1 MSFEEFKI
9 KLVSVAKLPH
19 ADTYYACFEYKN
31 HDKCDEQ
38 CVVSFN
44 AAIQASQIRAYRKLR
59 AFFNDFDLNIEKK
72 DVRDYTDDN
81 RAMQLF
87 NYVIDEYGQHRSKEK
102 IGLCKNSFHPFP
114 GLTLKDYSNLAE
126 IYAKDNDN
134 YYKTKLEFLP
144 QSSISNDVDNYNA
157 YKKVISF
164 LETNSLYIPL
174 FLYAIYSFLTP
185 LSETQEE
192 NVFGVKEIYKEDI
205 LLEPSKGFYHIHPK
219 QERNC
224 SFTNFSLW
232 LSAKDTKKL
241 NIAANLFLNVYSY
254 GYSAIDNTHSL
265 HMNISKKIRIHYA
278 DKNYKIKSLKKLHT
292 KDEMI
297 GELKNYYKIRLY
309 NTKYPLLKNYLNIK
323 NVPIIVYSDTGKLS
337 SRSKIIKYIFQ
348 NRYKFEGMDFEDVN
362 FAFLSLYERKPNA
375 EVTKFHWLNINLSN
389 AAKISQKEFKELK
402 PCVNVIYR
410 HILEHLHHWY
420 THNDFVPNFGE
431 DKYFYKCDNQLY
443 YHTIEDSAIKSSNY
457 RELFCYHLLIAGNIL
472 NASFRITNSAPFDKA
487 LNAICNNDYNALIPK
502 VDSHL
507 DTDRDMFLNYLKTII
522 KEHINDSPQ
531 ETVWLDEHKISAG
544 QIEDVYSFN
553 DKVVKEFLDKDIHNS
568 SIALRKYLVSKN
580 LLLKNDKRFVFNK
593 NANSKKYYVYKIRA
607 KYLS

>member
-1 MSFEEFKI
+1 MAFEEFKI

-19 ADTYYACFEYKN
+19 TDTYYSCFKYKN
-31 HDKCDEQ
+31 YDKCDEQ
-38 CVVSFN
+38 CIVSFN
-44 AAIQASQIRAYRKLR
+44 AAIQASQIRAYRKLQ
-59 AFFNDFDLNIEKK
+59 AFFGIFDLNIEKN
-72 DVRDYTDDN
+72 VLCDYTFYK
-81 RAMQLF
+81 RVMCLF
-87 NYVIDEYGQHRSKEK
+87 NYVIDEYGQHKNKEK

-114 GLTLKDYSNLAE
+114 GLTLKDYSDWAE
-126 IYAKDNDN
+126 IYAKDNVN

-144 QSSISNDVDNYNA
+144 QSSISNDIDNYNA

-164 LETNSLYIPL
+164 LETNPLYIPL

-185 LSETQEE
+185 LSET
-192 NVFGVKEIYKEDI
+192 NVFSVKNIYEEDI
-205 LLEPSKGFYHIHPK
+205 LLEPSKGFYYIHPK
-219 QERNC
+219 KERNC

-254 GYSAIDNTHSL
+254 GYSAIDNTHNL
-265 HMNISKKIRIHYA
+265 HMNISKKIRIDYT

-580 LLLKNDKRFVFNK
+580 MLLKNDKRFVFNK

>member
-1 MSFEEFKI
+1 M
-9 KLVSVAKLPH
+9 
-19 ADTYYACFEYKN
+19 
-31 HDKCDEQ
+31 
-38 CVVSFN
+38 
-44 AAIQASQIRAYRKLR
+44 
-59 AFFNDFDLNIEKK
+59 
-72 DVRDYTDDN
+72 
-81 RAMQLF
+81 
-87 NYVIDEYGQHRSKEK
+87 
-102 IGLCKNSFHPFP
+102 
-114 GLTLKDYSNLAE
+114 
-126 IYAKDNDN
+126 
-134 YYKTKLEFLP
+134 
-144 QSSISNDVDNYNA
+144 
-157 YKKVISF
+157 
-164 LETNSLYIPL
+164 
-174 FLYAIYSFLTP
+174 
-185 LSETQEE
+185 
-192 NVFGVKEIYKEDI
+192 
-205 LLEPSKGFYHIHPK
+205 
-219 QERNC
+219 
-224 SFTNFSLW
+224 W

-375 EVTKFHWLNINLSN
+375 EVAKFHWLNINLSN

>member
-1 MSFEEFKI
+1 MAFEEFKI

-19 ADTYYACFEYKN
+19 TDTYYACFKYKN
-31 HDKCDEQ
+31 YDKCDEQ
-38 CVVSFN
+38 CIVSFN
-44 AAIQASQIRAYRKLR
+44 AAIQASQIRAYRKLQ
-59 AFFNDFDLNIEKK
+59 AFFDVFDLNIEKN
-72 DVRDYTDDN
+72 VLCDYTFYK
-81 RAMQLF
+81 RVMCLF
-87 NYVIDEYGQHRSKEK
+87 NYVIDEYGQHKSKEK
-102 IGLCKNSFHPFP
+102 IGLCKNGFHPFP

-126 IYAKDNDN
+126 IYAKDDDN

-144 QSSISNDVDNYNA
+144 QNSIPTDA
-157 YKKVISF
+157 YDKVISF
-164 LETNSLYIPL
+164 LETNPLYIPL

-185 LSETQEE
+185 LSEMQEE

-205 LLEPSKGFYHIHPK
+205 LLEPSKGFFHIHPK

-254 GYSAIDNTHSL
+254 GYSAIDNTHNL
-265 HMNISKKIRIHYA
+265 HMNISKKIRIDYT
-278 DKNYKIKSLKKLHT
+278 DKNYKIKSLKELHT
-292 KDEMI
+292 QDEMI
-297 GELKNYYKIRLY
+297 KELKNYSKNRLY

-337 SRSKIIKYIFQ
+337 ARSKIVKYIFQ
-348 NRYKFEGMDFEDVN
+348 NRYKFEGLDFEDVN
-362 FAFLSLYERKPNA
+362 FAFLSLHEKKPNA

-389 AAKISQKEFKELK
+389 ATKISQKEFKELK

-410 HILEHLHHWY
+410 HIVEHLHHWY

-443 YHTIEDSAIKSSNY
+443 YHTIEDIAIKLSNY

-472 NASFRITNSAPFDKA
+472 NASFGITDSAPFDTA
-487 LNAICNNDYNALIPK
+487 LNAICNNDYNSLVPK

-553 DKVVKEFLDKDIHNS
+553 DKVVK
-568 SIALRKYLVSKN
+568 
-580 LLLKNDKRFVFNK
+580 
-593 NANSKKYYVYKIRA
+593 
-607 KYLS
+607 

>member
-1 MSFEEFKI
+1 MAFEEFKI

-19 ADTYYACFEYKN
+19 TDTYYACFKYKN
-31 HDKCDEQ
+31 YDKCDEQ
-38 CVVSFN
+38 CIVSFN
-44 AAIQASQIRAYRKLR
+44 AAIQASQIRAYRKLQ
-59 AFFNDFDLNIEKK
+59 AFFGIFDLNIEKN
-72 DVRDYTDDN
+72 VLCDYTFYK
-81 RAMQLF
+81 RVMCLF
-87 NYVIDEYGQHRSKEK
+87 NYVIDEYGQHKNKEK

-114 GLTLKDYSNLAE
+114 GLTLKDYSDWAE
-126 IYAKDNDN
+126 IYAKDNVN

-144 QSSISNDVDNYNA
+144 QSSISNDIDNYNA

-164 LETNSLYIPL
+164 LETNPLYIPL

-185 LSETQEE
+185 LSET
-192 NVFGVKEIYKEDI
+192 NVFSVKNIYEEDI
-205 LLEPSKGFYHIHPK
+205 LLEPSKGFYYIHPK
-219 QERNC
+219 KERNC

-254 GYSAIDNTHSL
+254 GYSAIDNTHNL
-265 HMNISKKIRIHYA
+265 HMNISKKIRIDYT

-292 KDEMI
+292 QDEMI
-297 GELKNYYKIRLY
+297 EELKNYYKNRLY

-337 SRSKIIKYIFQ
+337 ARSKIIKYIFQ

-362 FAFLSLYERKPNA
+362 FAFLALHEKKPNT

-420 THNDFVPNFGE
+420 VENDFVPNFGK

-443 YHTIEDSAIKSSNY
+443 YHTIKDSAIKLSNY

-472 NASFRITNSAPFDKA
+472 NASFRITNSAPFGKA

-553 DKVVKEFLDKDIHNS
+553 DRVVKEFLDKDIHNS
-568 SIALRKYLVSKN
+568 SIVLRKYLVSKN
-580 LLLKNDKRFVFNK
+580 ILLKNDKRFVFNK

>member
-1 MSFEEFKI
+1 MAFEEFKI

-19 ADTYYACFEYKN
+19 TDTYYACFKYKN
-31 HDKCDEQ
+31 YDKCDEQ
-38 CVVSFN
+38 CIVSFN
-44 AAIQASQIRAYRKLR
+44 AAIQASQIRAYRKLQ
-59 AFFNDFDLNIEKK
+59 AFFGIFDLNIEKN
-72 DVRDYTDDN
+72 VLCDYTFYK
-81 RAMQLF
+81 RVMCLF
-87 NYVIDEYGQHRSKEK
+87 NYVIDEYGQHKNKEK

-114 GLTLKDYSNLAE
+114 GLTLKDYSDWAE
-126 IYAKDNDN
+126 IYAKDNVN

-144 QSSISNDVDNYNA
+144 QSSISNDIDNYNA

-164 LETNSLYIPL
+164 LETNPLYIPL

-185 LSETQEE
+185 LSET
-192 NVFGVKEIYKEDI
+192 NVFSVKNIYEEDI
-205 LLEPSKGFYHIHPK
+205 LLEPSKGFYYIHPK
-219 QERNC
+219 KERNC

-254 GYSAIDNTHSL
+254 GYSAIDNTHNL
-265 HMNISKKIRIHYA
+265 HMNISKKIRIDYT

-580 LLLKNDKRFVFNK
+580 MLLKNDKRFVFNK